1 MLGPL
6 TFADQANS
14 FGKMFGG
21 DALAAMTK
29 AAFVVAS
36 RRSRTITVLASSRWT
51 DFNHPI
57 PAGSII
63 DLVAERLQTGRSSMT
78 FVVELW
84 SETWLEGSRQL
95 TARGEFVMVS
105 VAGGPSA
112 TLIAETRAAV
122 PGGGRA
128 IHSRLPWPA
137 LTPHYPQCRKN
148 YVP

>member
-1 MLGPL
+1 
-6 TFADQANS
+6 
-14 FGKMFGG
+14 MFGG

-78 FVVELW
+78 VVV
-84 SETWLEGSRQL
+84 

-105 VAGGPSA
+105 VGPD
-112 TLIAETRAAV
+112 
-122 PGGGRA
+122 GRPVA
-128 IHSRLPWPA
+128 QARRS
-137 LTPHYPQCRKN
+137 
-148 YVP
+148 